1 MKHTVKILVCHL
13 SLAFCALAAA
23 AADVEVAGRTWTIP
37 DDATLDGTVLTL
49 RVDGKTR
56 RSAVATTTVDLSPFL
71 ESGVEW
77 RVRASI
83 RNVAKPDKSWM
94 GLKAML
100 SYRDA
105 GGTMR
110 YPGPPGRTGD
120 FGWYAIRYRASLT
133 NGVEGAGTITI
144 GLQEATGEVDFD
156 LASFWI
162 GPAKVAWPEGD
173 PDHRCEYTN
182 DGALRANDGGA
193 VRQMTNDGNASL
205 HHAAL
210 RGVMLPSRGLHE
222 EDFAKL
228 RDWGVTLV
236 RYQMSRNWDF
246 RDTERDLAD
255 YDNWL
260 EVKLAHLEERVI
272 PFARKYGIKVAVDLH
287 MPPGGK
293 SVDMELNL
301 FYEPE
306 YADHF
311 VELWRR
317 IARRFKGN
325 GDVIYGYDL
334 LNEPLQT
341 YNAAAGNDYWSLQK
355 RAAEAI
361 REIDPDVPIIVESRF
376 AASPRGFSDMVAL
389 DMKDVIYELH
399 HYSPFAFTHQGV
411 NTSKPWVPEK
421 WPDEE
426 KGWNMDFLRKT
437 LEPVLEFQRCH
448 GARIYVGEFSAIAW
462 AEGADRYLADS
473 IALFEEYGW
482 DWTYHAF
489 DEAKA
494 WNVEMEAD
502 KPFEFHPAED
512 TPRKRALLEGLQK
525 VQTSETALPP
535 LEGLSW
541 RLPSKYAT
549 LDGDKLIIDIPAD
562 AYPADAVAEANL
574 PLSLFDGAS
583 GFSMSVQAE
592 GRALAKPTHSYLG
605 LKFQFHVH
613 QESTGRDW
621 WPNCANEIGDFPVQT
636 LRNDIAFGGMEPDST
651 VSVTLMLGLQGT
663 SGRVVFD
670 LSTLRGG
677 PSEGLFRRINS
688 DWIVHYP
695 GAAERRKPLRGC
707 MLPGRATTE
716 DDIETLHQW
725 GATLARF
732 SNPFAT
738 FSSGTSAESTW
749 ANSAPPPGRRGRR
762 TTSATASTSSRNTAG
777 TGATTPSARRPSGTL
792 TKKVPTATI

>member
-1 MKHTVKILVCHL
+1 MKYCAIRPSSIILAV
-13 SLAFCALAAA
+13 ATAAA
-23 AADVEVAGRTWTIP
+23 AAVAADVEIAGRTWKIP
-37 DDATLDGTVLTL
+37 DGATLDGTVLTL
-49 RVDGKTR
+49 SVDGKTR
-56 RSAVATTTVDLSPFL
+56 RSAVATTEVDISPFV

-77 RVRASI
+77 RVRAAI
-83 RNVAKPDKSWM
+83 RNVAKPSKSWM
-94 GLKAML
+94 GLKTML

-110 YPGPPGRTGD
+110 YPGPIGRTDD
-120 FGWYAIRYRASLT
+120 FGWYAIRYRAALT
-133 NGVEGAGTITI
+133 NGVDGVGTITI
-144 GLQEATGEVDFD
+144 GLQETTGEVDFD

-173 PDHRCEYTN
+173 ADYQCEYSPHLAPPC
-182 DGALRANDGGA
+182 GKAFQALPVPPNGGPEGGA
-193 VRQMTNDGNASL
+193 P
-205 HHAAL
+205 L
-210 RGVMLPSRGLHE
+210 RGFMLPSRGLHD

-228 RDWGVTLV
+228 ASWGVTLV

-260 EVKLAHLEERVI
+260 EVKLAHLKERVI

-293 SVDMELNL
+293 SPDMELNL

-361 REIDPDVPIIVESRF
+361 REIDPDVPVIVESRF
-376 AASPRGFSDMVAL
+376 AASPRGFSDMAAL
-389 DMKDVIYELH
+389 EMKDVIYELH

-421 WPDEE
+421 WPNEE
-426 KGWNMDFLRKT
+426 KGWNKDFLRKT
-437 LEPVLEFQRCH
+437 LEPVLEFQRRH

-473 IALFEEYGW
+473 ISLFEEYGW

-494 WNVEMEAD
+494 WNVELEAD
-502 KPFEFHPAED
+502 KPFEFRPAED
-512 TPRKRALLEGLQK
+512 TPRKRALLNGL
-525 VQTSETALPP
+525 
-535 LEGLSW
+535 
-541 RLPSKYAT
+541 R
-549 LDGDKLIIDIPAD
+549 
-562 AYPADAVAEANL
+562 
-574 PLSLFDGAS
+574 
-583 GFSMSVQAE
+583 
-592 GRALAKPTHSYLG
+592 H
-605 LKFQFHVH
+605 
-613 QESTGRDW
+613 
-621 WPNCANEIGDFPVQT
+621 
-636 LRNDIAFGGMEPDST
+636 
-651 VSVTLMLGLQGT
+651 
-663 SGRVVFD
+663 
-670 LSTLRGG
+670 
-677 PSEGLFRRINS
+677 
-688 DWIVHYP
+688 
-695 GAAERRKPLRGC
+695 
-707 MLPGRATTE
+707 
-716 DDIETLHQW
+716 
-725 GATLARF
+725 
-732 SNPFAT
+732 
-738 FSSGTSAESTW
+738 
-749 ANSAPPPGRRGRR
+749 
-762 TTSATASTSSRNTAG
+762 
-777 TGATTPSARRPSGTL
+777 
-792 TKKVPTATI
+792 